1 MRDEGKYTEE
11 YCREFTEA
19 TMFQAEELFT
29 YMHGDRTEPDDP
41 VTVLKRHIEFFDADW
56 IGLIDFDLEMGRWST
71 KIFYNAATGSSSET
85 LIQDA
90 ESVDQVLGWLRAIK
104 EQKPI
109 VIENIEDIRDE
120 APEEY
125 AMYKRLKVESVLG
138 VPYMNCGTGLVVVRN
153 PKRFKTNYQAL
164 NLMSYIITNEI
175 ISKQRREKMVRHTLK
190 DEPKTE
196 QEVYI
201 KLLGEMEIVSKD
213 LRLKGNEIADP
224 IRLMIAFLATHPEQ
238 RFSLEQLKDVCRT
251 DTECLKNY
259 IYRFR
264 KKWKG
269 IRNLDNDAYQLIVT
283 VDKDYMFNPEL
294 KIRIDV
300 DYAIDMV
307 KVIEDTVDATTKIEL
322 LKQFYSTYR
331 GDFMQGEITDS
342 MVVTN
347 ARFHYKGIYIE
358 QMNTMLKL
366 MFDAKDYASVTKYA
380 GNILVLNPR
389 SVEIHCWRMMAL
401 FKLGKLELMK
411 GAQDSAEEYLDEK
424 EFVLLQNMVESA
436 VRRETSLDFTRGKYE
451 VIFHS
456 MHMKDG
462 RFVGRNAEYARNL
475 AAFDRNLTEI

>member
-41 VTVLKRHIEFFDADW
+41 VTVLKRHIKFFDADW

-307 KVIEDTVDATTKIEL
+307 KVIEDTADATTKIEL

-462 RFVGRNAEYARNL
+462 RFVGRNAEYVRNL

>member
-1 MRDEGKYTEE
+1 
-11 YCREFTEA
+11 
-19 TMFQAEELFT
+19 
-29 YMHGDRTEPDDP
+29 
-41 VTVLKRHIEFFDADW
+41 
-56 IGLIDFDLEMGRWST
+56 
-71 KIFYNAATGSSSET
+71 
-85 LIQDA
+85 
-90 ESVDQVLGWLRAIK
+90 
-104 EQKPI
+104 
-109 VIENIEDIRDE
+109 
-120 APEEY
+120 
-125 AMYKRLKVESVLG
+125 MYKRLKVESVLG

-307 KVIEDTVDATTKIEL
+307 KVIEDTADATTKIEL

-342 MVVTN
+342 MVVT
-347 ARFHYKGIYIE
+347 R
-358 QMNTMLKL
+358 
-366 MFDAKDYASVTKYA
+366 
-380 GNILVLNPR
+380 
-389 SVEIHCWRMMAL
+389 
-401 FKLGKLELMK
+401 
-411 GAQDSAEEYLDEK
+411 DSI
-424 EFVLLQNMVESA
+424 
-436 VRRETSLDFTRGKYE
+436 TR
-451 VIFHS
+451 
-456 MHMKDG
+456 
-462 RFVGRNAEYARNL
+462 
-475 AAFDRNLTEI
+475 AFISSR

>member
-307 KVIEDTVDATTKIEL
+307 KVIEDTADATTKIEL

-389 SVEIHCWRMMAL
+389 SVEIHCWRLMAL

>member
-307 KVIEDTVDATTKIEL
+307 KVIEDTADATTKIEL

>member
-41 VTVLKRHIEFFDADW
+41 VTVLKRHIKFFDADW

-153 PKRFKTNYQAL
+153 PKRFKTNYHAL

-238 RFSLEQLKDVCRT
+238 RFSLEQLKDICRT

-307 KVIEDTVDATTKIEL
+307 KVIEDTADATTKIEL

-462 RFVGRNAEYARNL
+462 RFVGRNAEYVRNL

>member
-41 VTVLKRHIEFFDADW
+41 VTVLKRHIKFFDADW

-307 KVIEDTVDATTKIEL
+307 KVIEDTADATTKIEL

-456 MHMKDG
+456 MHMNDG
-462 RFVGRNAEYARNL
+462 RFVGRNAEYVRNL

>member
-41 VTVLKRHIEFFDADW
+41 VTVLKRHIKFFDADW

-307 KVIEDTVDATTKIEL
+307 KVIEDTADATTKIEL

>member
-1 MRDEGKYTEE
+1 
-11 YCREFTEA
+11 
-19 TMFQAEELFT
+19 
-29 YMHGDRTEPDDP
+29 
-41 VTVLKRHIEFFDADW
+41 
-56 IGLIDFDLEMGRWST
+56 
-71 KIFYNAATGSSSET
+71 
-85 LIQDA
+85 
-90 ESVDQVLGWLRAIK
+90 
-104 EQKPI
+104 
-109 VIENIEDIRDE
+109 
-120 APEEY
+120 
-125 AMYKRLKVESVLG
+125 
-138 VPYMNCGTGLVVVRN
+138 
-153 PKRFKTNYQAL
+153 
-164 NLMSYIITNEI
+164 
-175 ISKQRREKMVRHTLK
+175 
-190 DEPKTE
+190 
-196 QEVYI
+196 
-201 KLLGEMEIVSKD
+201 MEIVSKD

-307 KVIEDTVDATTKIEL
+307 KVIEDTADATTKIEL

-436 VRRETSLDFTRGKYE
+436 VRRETSLDFTRVNILMLE
-451 VIFHS
+451 SHCS
-456 MHMKDG
+456 
-462 RFVGRNAEYARNL
+462 NASEPPGILNL
-475 AAFDRNLTEI
+475 ESHANHNI